1 MSLGEFDVQLHLLRT
16 RLFHLMLNSD
26 IYYKLDYAKNMNV
39 NIYSFFSASVSKV
52 QNKKQYW

>member
-1 MSLGEFDVQLHLLRT
+1 MGEFEVLLHLMRT

-26 IYYKLDYAKNMNV
+26 ICYKLDYAKNINV
-39 NIYSFFSASVSKV
+39 NIYMFFSASVSRV